1 MIYANA
7 FFDLQLR
14 FARKVSLL
22 SGLPLARALLEYTNL
37 YIRFGLGRGFDP
49 AHPTWQEYL
58 AGLSDARDLGEW
70 TFAFYSRRPDAM
82 AAPSVVA
89 TFGCFSYARP
99 SAERIRLHFEN
110 TETDGQSP
118 LAAERVPQRS
128 AELAALFAHVKGSP
142 GPPPRVRGVSWL
154 YNLAAYRR
162 LFPGPYVATAQPVAG
177 RFQHMPLWGQFVD
190 RHGAIKDRTARQ
202 FLDRVERQASPDGLD
217 RCFPL
222 QPLSVE
228 APAQDFYDFYRI

>member
-1 MIYANA
+1 VIYANA

-58 AGLSDARDLGEW
+58 AGLGDARDLGEW

-128 AELAALFAHVKGSP
+128 AELAALFAHVKRSP
-142 GPPPRVRGVSWL
+142 GPPPRVRGECFCSDSVRQPTASLRCVEPVPSRHDRRCAWG
-154 YNLAAYRR
+154 LA
-162 LFPGPYVATAQPVAG
+162 PS
-177 RFQHMPLWGQFVD
+177 RFMP
-190 RHGAIKDRTARQ
+190 AR
-202 FLDRVERQASPDGLD
+202 
-217 RCFPL
+217 
-222 QPLSVE
+222 
-228 APAQDFYDFYRI
+228 